1 MSSVSENVF
10 DIYSSTFYQCVVVI
24 GLIVVTINMIWEIG
38 TGSFNY
44 RNAVIDVWALIT
56 CITYIVGRNNR
67 HKYVIMWAVL
77 FSQLMLAL
85 WTIRYYIESTVN
97 IHSAFNSFK
106 GQDIF
111 HVRAAALPKHTPDF
125 LFQIPLSVPSD
136 SVPESLLRD
145 PVLVM
150 EH

>member
-1 MSSVSENVF
+1 MGKCV
-10 DIYSSTFYQCVVVI
+10 IYIRKCIYIKSRTFYQCVVVI

-85 WTIRYYIESTVN
+85 WTIDKIIYW
-97 IHSAFNSFK
+97 K
-106 GQDIF
+106 
-111 HVRAAALPKHTPDF
+111 AL
-125 LFQIPLSVPSD
+125 
-136 SVPESLLRD
+136 
-145 PVLVM
+145 
-150 EH
+150 

>member
-67 HKYVIMWAVL
+67 HKYVISGRYYSL
-77 FSQLMLAL
+77 LSLLAL
-85 WTIRYYIESTVN
+85 WTIRN
-97 IHSAFNSFK
+97 ILK
-106 GQDIF
+106 
-111 HVRAAALPKHTPDF
+111 AL
-125 LFQIPLSVPSD
+125 
-136 SVPESLLRD
+136 
-145 PVLVM
+145 
-150 EH
+150 

>member
-1 MSSVSENVF
+1 
-10 DIYSSTFYQCVVVI
+10 
-24 GLIVVTINMIWEIG
+24 
-38 TGSFNY
+38 
-44 RNAVIDVWALIT
+44 
-56 CITYIVGRNNR
+56 
-67 HKYVIMWAVL
+67 MWAVL

>member
-1 MSSVSENVF
+1 MSFVSENVF

-85 WTIRYYIESTVN
+85 WTIR
-97 IHSAFNSFK
+97 
-106 GQDIF
+106 
-111 HVRAAALPKHTPDF
+111 
-125 LFQIPLSVPSD
+125 
-136 SVPESLLRD
+136 
-145 PVLVM
+145 
-150 EH
+150 